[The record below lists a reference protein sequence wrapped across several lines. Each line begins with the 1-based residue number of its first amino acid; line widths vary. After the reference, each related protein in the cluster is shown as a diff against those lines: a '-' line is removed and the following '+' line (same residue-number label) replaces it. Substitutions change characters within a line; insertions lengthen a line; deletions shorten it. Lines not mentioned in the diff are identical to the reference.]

1 MLDCSLIVLTAPV
14 WLPLG
19 LLIAAWVKLV
29 SPGPALFRQE
39 RIGHMGARFF
49 CLKFRTMKVNADTGV
64 HREHLNH
71 LMTSNRPMKKL
82 DSNGDSR
89 LIRGGLWLRALGVDE
104 LPQII
109 NVLRGEMSLVGP
121 RPSTVYEFEMF
132 QPRHRQRCETL
143 PGLTGLWQ
151 VKGKNRTTFEKMME
165 LDLAYVET
173 KSLLLDVKIIAST
186 PLAIFMQA
194 WDVQAVRRAAAK
206 AHSAE
211 IAARVEPQSSPQG
224 RVLRPV
230 FGGTI
235 QSNGCHGSRRGTV
248 PRPEGAE
255 PRPGPALAAAESTGL
270 GGGAWADGWLI
281 LLLQELQ
288 KSQKRHK
295 PVGKCDDNVQDVT
308 R

>member
-1 MLDCSLIVLTAPV
+1 MDSVSGRIARARVPSWKRFLDCTLIVLTTPV

-19 LLIAAWVKLV
+19 LLIAAWVKFV

-39 RIGHMGARFF
+39 RIGHMGGRFR
-49 CLKFRTMKVNADTGV
+49 CLKFRTMKVNADTRV

-82 DSNGDSR
+82 DTNGDCR
-89 LIRGGLWLRALGVDE
+89 LIRGGLWLRTLGVDE

-173 KSLLLDVKIIAST
+173 KSLVLDVKIIVST
-186 PLAIFMQA
+186 PAAIFMQA
-194 WDVQAVRRAAAK
+194 WDVQTGRRAAAK
-206 AHSAE
+206 AQPAE
-211 IAARVEPQSSPQG
+211 MAAQVLPQRGPQG
-224 RVLRPV
+224 RVLRP
-230 FGGTI
+230 FLW
-235 QSNGCHGSRRGTV
+235 S
-248 PRPEGAE
+248 
-255 PRPGPALAAAESTGL
+255 
-270 GGGAWADGWLI
+270 
-281 LLLQELQ
+281 
-288 KSQKRHK
+288 
-295 PVGKCDDNVQDVT
+295 DNSE
-308 R
+308 